1 MRKNEKLWTNMA
13 SESLDLLVFGQRLRF
28 MRRQAGLT
36 LESLGQVVGRPT
48 SYLSQLENGHR
59 EPRLSTVNELAAAL
73 GCRPAD
79 LLAPTAPSRRAEL
92 EVALAHMQDDP
103 RYQSLQLPYLRPS
116 ARLDDVAMEH
126 LVALFEQVRQLD
138 RVRGLSSPA
147 ATGRAG
153 IPVWMSD
160 GDGEDAGWPTS
171 LGSFGGAEASRR
183 LDAAAIGARAANAAM
198 RNEMRKRDNYFEE
211 IEQAAG
217 AALTSV
223 DYGGQGAVSERNLTD
238 VAAYF
243 GFTIARVQ
251 DLPPSTRSI
260 SDLRHRVVYV
270 PQRNATGGMRSARS
284 VIAQTLGHFAL
295 GHKDPTDFEGYVR
308 QRVEANYFAG
318 ALLSPEKAVVRVLA
332 DAKTREDIS
341 VEDLTEMFYIS
352 YEMAAHRLTNL
363 ITRHF
368 EIPIHFQRSDPDG
381 ILWKAYENDGV
392 LLPSDIDGTI
402 EGQSLCR
409 WWSSRQAY
417 ESSDSY
423 ALHYQY
429 TETVA
434 GTFWCA
440 THIDLDRARGDA
452 ITVGTVEPSAHW
464 FRGSDTLRRAEST
477 CPDPLCCRRP
487 SDQAVRRWEGVAW
500 PSSRDR
506 SHFVSGL
513 PTDTV
518 VFSPHPGVD
527 LPDVYSFLDRHS
539 GSPGLP

>member
-1 MRKNEKLWTNMA
+1 MA
-13 SESLDLLVFGQRLRF
+13 SESLDLLVFGHRLRF
-28 MRRQAGLT
+28 MRRQAGMT
-36 LESLGQVVGRPT
+36 LEALGQAVGRPT

-59 EPRLSTVNELAAAL
+59 EPRLSTINELSAAL
-73 GCRPAD
+73 ECRPAD

-147 ATGRAG
+147 ATGRG
-153 IPVWMSD
+153 GFPVWMSD
-160 GDGEDAGWPTS
+160 GDGENSGWPAS
-171 LGSFGGAEASRR
+171 LGPLGGAEASIR
-183 LDAAAIGARAANAAM
+183 LDPAAIGARAANAAM

-217 AALTSV
+217 SALTSV

-487 SDQAVRRWEGVAW
+487 SDEAVRRWEGVAW
-500 PSSRDR
+500 PSARDR

-518 VFSPHPGVD
+518 VFSPHPGVA
-527 LPDVYSFLDRHS
+527 LTDVYSFLDRHS
-539 GSPGLP
+539 GSPEAP